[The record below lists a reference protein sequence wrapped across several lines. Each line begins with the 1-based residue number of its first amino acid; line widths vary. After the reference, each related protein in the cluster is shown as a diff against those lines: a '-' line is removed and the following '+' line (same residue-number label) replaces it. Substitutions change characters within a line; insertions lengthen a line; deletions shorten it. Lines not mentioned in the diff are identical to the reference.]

1 MNNLSRRSLLG
12 FGSAGLGVAG
22 LAAPGACASQK
33 NPSDS
38 ATGGSDSSG
47 ADSGDW
53 PRTVTDEQGEVT
65 IDKKPT
71 KIVST
76 SPSVTG
82 TLLAID
88 APVVASAA
96 TSPSPLTDDKGFF
109 TQWASAADERG
120 VDVLYSNLE
129 FDLEAV
135 INADPDLVVVSS
147 SGKDS
152 LQEDQLA
159 SLKEQFTVLVVDYNK
174 QSWQDLAT
182 QLGAALGLE
191 DKASAAATDFDTYLN
206 EAKGKITPP
215 SGGVTLVSYNGPSTE
230 QGIGKKDSAHAVLM
244 TSLGCE
250 IVEADPS
257 LDTGSHQ
264 QSGFMF
270 VSYENLSRAVTGES
284 VFLIKAGEDGVSKFT
299 GDETLANLPAVTG
312 NRVYYLG
319 ASSFRIDY
327 YSGKLAVDAVVDQLE
342 KS

>member
-22 LAAPGACASQK
+22 LAALSACASQK

-65 IDKKPT
+65 IDKQPT

-109 TQWASAADERG
+109 KQWASVADERG
-120 VDVLYSNLE
+120 VEVLYSNLE
-129 FDLEAV
+129 FDLESV
-135 INADPDLVVVSS
+135 ISFDPDLVIVAS

-152 LQEDQLA
+152 VADQVDTI
-159 SLKEQFTVLVVDYNK
+159 KQQFPVIVVDYGK

-182 QLGAALGLE
+182 QLGKVLGLE
-191 DKASAAATDFDTYLN
+191 DKATAAGTEFDSYIK

-215 SGGVTLVSYNGPSTE
+215 EGGASIVSYNGKDKD
-230 QGIGKKDSAHAVLM
+230 QAIAKKDSAHADLL
-244 TSLGCE
+244 TSLGLE
-250 IVEADPS
+250 VVEADAS
-257 LDTGSHQ
+257 LD
-264 QSGFMF
+264 SGNRQRNDFMF
-270 VSYENLSRAVTGES
+270 VSYENLSKAITGES
-284 VFLIKAGEDGVSKFT
+284 VFLISTGQDQVQKFLD
-299 GDETLANLPAVTG
+299 DETLANLPAVT
-312 NRVYYLG
+312 NNQVYYLG
-319 ASSFRIDY
+319 PTSFRIDF
-327 YSGKLAVDAVVDQLE
+327 YSGKLVADAVVEQLGA
-342 KS
+342 S